1 MARPLRT
8 LVDAMS
14 AVPSILTGLF
24 IFVALN
30 LGLGLHFSG
39 FLASLALSILM
50 LPTITRAAEVVLRLV
65 PGGLREG
72 ALALGGTEWRVSRM
86 VVLPTARIG
95 LVTAVILGVARVVGE
110 TAPLLFTAFGNPKT
124 NWDPFQGAQQA
135 LPLMIWGLYKQ
146 PQPAQ
151 IQRAWTAALVL
162 VMIVLALFT
171 VARIIGGRGPGQI
184 GFIRRRLT
192 KRRIR
197 VH

>member
-1 MARPLRT
+1 
-8 LVDAMS
+8 
-14 AVPSILTGLF
+14 
-24 IFVALN
+24 
-30 LGLGLHFSG
+30 
-39 FLASLALSILM
+39 
-50 LPTITRAAEVVLRLV
+50 
-65 PGGLREG
+65 
-72 ALALGGTEWRVSRM
+72 M